1 MNIPF
6 SSKSLGNN
14 ILKCIR
20 DLASKPS
27 IQAQTPEVSV
37 GISNRTEHFGLIRS
51 EYSGPG
57 LKVVLFDQSGHFG
70 RSDRNVRF
78 RLTKLLSPVPLLCI
92 LLTRTITNARRL
104 GSGLCNRNVPFHW
117 ARGISE
123 NSNRNFCSMESALG
137 FNLKL
142 KLIQNFKLKTKTY
155 LIFTA
160 VCLSSTQGY
169 V

>member
-27 IQAQTPEVSV
+27 IQPHTPEVSV
-37 GISNRTEHFGLIRS
+37 GISNRTEHFGLVRS

-70 RSDRNVRF
+70 RSDGPKCPFPFDKIAVPS
-78 RLTKLLSPVPLLCI
+78 TALLYPAYKNNNQTRGGLGRVCATGMYRSTGHVEFPKIQTGIFVEWKAPLVSI
-92 LLTRTITNARRL
+92 
-104 GSGLCNRNVPFHW
+104 
-117 ARGISE
+117 
-123 NSNRNFCSMESALG
+123 
-137 FNLKL
+137 
-142 KLIQNFKLKTKTY
+142 
-155 LIFTA
+155 
-160 VCLSSTQGY
+160 
-169 V
+169 

>member
-27 IQAQTPEVSV
+27 IQPQTPEVSV
-37 GISNRTEHFGLIRS
+37 GISNRTEHIGLVRS

-70 RSDRNVRF
+70 RSDRNVLF
-78 RLTKLLSPVPLLCI
+78 RLTKIAVPSTALLYPAYKNNNQ
-92 LLTRTITNARRL
+92 TRRGL
-104 GSGLCNRNVPFHW
+104 GRVSCNRNVPFHW
-117 ARGISE
+117 VRGISE
-123 NSNRNFCSMESALG
+123 NSNRNFC
-137 FNLKL
+137 
-142 KLIQNFKLKTKTY
+142 
-155 LIFTA
+155 
-160 VCLSSTQGY
+160 
-169 V
+169 

>member
-27 IQAQTPEVSV
+27 IQPQTPEVSV
-37 GISNRTEHFGLIRS
+37 GISNRTEHFGLVRS

-57 LKVVLFDQSGHFG
+57 LKVVLFDQSGHFC

-78 RLTKLLSPVPLLCI
+78 
-92 LLTRTITNARRL
+92 
-104 GSGLCNRNVPFHW
+104 H
-117 ARGISE
+117 
-123 NSNRNFCSMESALG
+123 
-137 FNLKL
+137 
-142 KLIQNFKLKTKTY
+142 
-155 LIFTA
+155 
-160 VCLSSTQGY
+160 
-169 V
+169 